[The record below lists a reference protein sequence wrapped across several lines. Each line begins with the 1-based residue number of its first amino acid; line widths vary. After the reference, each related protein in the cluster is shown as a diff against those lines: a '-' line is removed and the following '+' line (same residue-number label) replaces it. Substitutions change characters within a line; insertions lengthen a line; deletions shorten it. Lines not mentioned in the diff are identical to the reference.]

1 MMNECFIYNKVEL
14 EGLGFWIEPL
24 PSPPLPSPPLP
35 PPPKK
40 DLMSVAIRRVILHL
54 SNLINLFGL
63 SLLSVNIYKD
73 SKSKQVKVE
82 TGKEKEKKNS
92 IDPKY
97 TNE

>member
-24 PSPPLPSPPLP
+24 SPPLP
-35 PPPKK
+35 PPQKK

-63 SLLSVNIYKD
+63 SLLSVSIYIKIQRAN
-73 SKSKQVKVE
+73 K
-82 TGKEKEKKNS
+82 
-92 IDPKY
+92 
-97 TNE
+97 